1 MRFLLAILLLTYNTG
16 LLAEPR
22 TITWDD
28 LSPPKELG
36 TKLVFDKK
44 SAVKGI
50 PGESDFDGK
59 EELSI
64 FLDDMDFMKSMQR
77 KGGFINSKLNKKK
90 IKLAGYVTPLSFD
103 GDKVTE
109 FLFVPY
115 KGACIHVP
123 PPPANQIIYVKSAE
137 GLGTDDLYFPV
148 WIIGVLRAN
157 SVSTVMAEVGYSIE
171 KATVLPYKQNVFQRL
186 FDLK

>member
-50 PGESDFDGK
+50 PGESEFDGGK
-59 EELSI
+59 EELSM

-77 KGGFINSKLNKKK
+77 TGGFINSKLNKK
-90 IKLAGYVTPLSFD
+90 IQF
-103 GDKVTE
+103 
-109 FLFVPY
+109 
-115 KGACIHVP
+115 
-123 PPPANQIIYVKSAE
+123 
-137 GLGTDDLYFPV
+137 
-148 WIIGVLRAN
+148 
-157 SVSTVMAEVGYSIE
+157 
-171 KATVLPYKQNVFQRL
+171 
-186 FDLK
+186 